1 MNIKVAAYTVPMT
14 GTLFAELYVQIFHIF
29 QYALPHLRKTKGNI
43 IQDSSLVAEI
53 GQPGAVPYVAT
64 KVRIRAKLFKIND
77 IVS

>member
-1 MNIKVAAYTVPMT
+1 MLTNDFVNFEHLAY
-14 GTLFAELYVQIFHIF
+14 GIYF

-64 KVRIRAKLFKIND
+64 KVRLQQVHKRN
-77 IVS
+77 